1 VLCVTRDPDKLRRQ
15 SLHVFWHLR
24 QVLGLSAHL
33 ERRRREGHDILL
45 DPVDAGALE
54 AFAINARALVDFFW
68 RTRER
73 HSGAWAHDAIADDWM
88 TANHWDPGEVPA
100 ELRNVRA
107 QAGAGVAH
115 ISYRRLDGSREW
127 SWKHLDVAH
136 RLAYWFA
143 CFADDADQSLLAEN
157 FREQS
162 IRAIIEW
169 RQETEQPAIVFGGPP
184 ISVATPGDPSLLT
197 QVM

>member
-1 VLCVTRDPDKLRRQ
+1 VWVVARDVDELRQQ

-33 ERRRREGHDILL
+33 ERRRREGHEVLL

-54 AFAINARALVDFFW
+54 AFAIHARALVDFFW
-68 RTRER
+68 RAR
-73 HSGAWAHDAIADDWM
+73 HEQSGAWAHDAIASDWM
-88 TANHWDPGEVPA
+88 TTNRWDPGAVPD

-115 ISYRRLDGSREW
+115 ISYRRLDRSRDW

-143 CFADDADQSLLAEN
+143 CFAQDADQSLLAEN
-157 FREQS
+157 FREHS
-162 IRAIIEW
+162 FRAITAW
-169 RQETEQPAIVFGGPP
+169 RCDTVQPVVRNGPLT
-184 ISVATPGDPSLLT
+184 VATPGDPRLLT

>member
-1 VLCVTRDPDKLRRQ
+1 VVAVARDPDELGRQ

-24 QVLGLSAHL
+24 QVLELSAHL
-33 ERRRREGHDILL
+33 ERRRREGHEVML

-54 AFAINARALVDFFW
+54 AFAIHARALVDFFW
-68 RTRER
+68 STRDER
-73 HSGAWAHDAIADDWM
+73 SGAWAHDAFATDWM
-88 TANHWDPGEVPA
+88 TTNRWDPREIPE

-115 ISYRRLDGSREW
+115 ISYRRLDRSRDW

-143 CFADDADQSLLAEN
+143 CFTEDADHSLLAEN
-157 FREQS
+157 FREHS
-162 IRAIIEW
+162 LRAISAW
-169 RQETEQPAIVFGGPP
+169 RRDTEQPDVLFGGAP
-184 ISVATPGDPSLLT
+184 ISVATPGHPSLLT